1 MWWDT
6 QTLSP
11 PNQSPTSLMQKP
23 LSTQCH
29 NVSRPIR
36 QMNPQF
42 QNTKHRFR
50 LVCES
55 QPSHIE
61 SIMCQ
66 ADPSPQNQ
74 SPPSFPNS
82 FPYNVEGEAQFV
94 FNTRSHDI
102 SGKPLVY
109 LLSDLFPMESLEGAQ
124 PEEWPM

>member
-1 MWWDT
+1 MMDL
-6 QTLSP
+6 QTFIHIVLHIVGHTDSLSSFP
-11 PNQSPTSLMQKP
+11 VFHLMQKH

-29 NVSRPIR
+29 NISRPIR
-36 QMNPQF
+36 QMNPHF
-42 QNTKHRFR
+42 QNTKHRFQ

-66 ADPSPQNQ
+66 ADPSPPNQ

-94 FNTRSHDI
+94 FNKRSR
-102 SGKPLVY
+102 
-109 LLSDLFPMESLEGAQ
+109 DL
-124 PEEWPM
+124 W

>member
-1 MWWDT
+1 
-6 QTLSP
+6 
-11 PNQSPTSLMQKP
+11 MQKP

-29 NVSRPIR
+29 NISRPIR

-50 LVCES
+50 RVCES

-66 ADPSPQNQ
+66 ADPSPPNQ
-74 SPPSFPNS
+74 SPPHSQTAFQTMLKAKHS
-82 FPYNVEGEAQFV
+82 LFSTKGHVTY
-94 FNTRSHDI
+94 
-102 SGKPLVY
+102 GKPLFY

>member
-1 MWWDT
+1 MLYY
-6 QTLSP
+6 TLGTFNLYCFEQSMAVP
-11 PNQSPTSLMQKP
+11 RKKKRKQILVPAKQSPNSLMQKP

-29 NVSRPIR
+29 NISRPIR

-42 QNTKHRFR
+42 QNTKHRFW

-66 ADPSPQNQ
+66 ADPSPPNQ

-94 FNTRSHDI
+94 FNKRSR
-102 SGKPLVY
+102 
-109 LLSDLFPMESLEGAQ
+109 DL
-124 PEEWPM
+124 W